1 MPAYVTIVGNLGS
14 APEMRYTAN
23 GSAVTNFSVAVNNGE
38 KQPDGSWTDH
48 TDWYR
53 ASIWGKAAERAA
65 EQLRKGNK
73 VFIIGRLKTREYT
86 GRDNALRTSLDVNV
100 DQWQSLE
107 KRERSEGG
115 FAGPY
120 DAETTVAPAQ
130 PVPAG
135 NADIDDLPF

>member
-1 MPAYVTIVGNLGS
+1 MPAYVDIIGNLGS
-14 APEMRYTAN
+14 DPEMRYTAN
-23 GSAVTNFSVAVNNGE
+23 QSAVTNFSVAVNNGE
-38 KQPDGSWTDH
+38 RQSDGSWVDH

-53 ASIWGKAAERAA
+53 ASVWGKAAERAA

-73 VFIIGRLKTREYT
+73 VFIRGRLKSREYT
-86 GRDNALRTSLDVNV
+86 GRDNAVRTSLDVNV
-100 DQWQSLE
+100 DTWLSLE

-115 FAGPY
+115 FESSGPQ
-120 DAETTVAPAQ
+120 PAAAA